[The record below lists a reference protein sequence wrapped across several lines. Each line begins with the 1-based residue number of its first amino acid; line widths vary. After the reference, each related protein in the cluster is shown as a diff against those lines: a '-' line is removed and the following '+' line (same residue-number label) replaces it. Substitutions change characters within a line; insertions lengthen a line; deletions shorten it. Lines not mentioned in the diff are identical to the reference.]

1 MAAVRTMAQAIKTR
15 IIQSPSFWSLAQS
28 YTGDSRRC
36 LLPIGHRGKI
46 VSPPPPPRRRGPP
59 WSLQARPGPMRG
71 VGFGF
76 QRTASKGV
84 FRVRGRAF
92 LAIGAIAVLAGCSP
106 TQEDKARFAAADD
119 AQCQSYGTTP
129 GTPAYT
135 DCRLKLDRQRAILAS
150 KPLPPP
156 TFESCPTAASGLA
169 CVSPTAGR

>member
-1 MAAVRTMAQAIKTR
+1 MPVTHRPQGKNCFAAAATAPQGSAMVTPSKTG
-15 IIQSPSFWSLAQS
+15 PDA
-28 YTGDSRRC
+28 RC
-36 LLPIGHRGKI
+36 RLW
-46 VSPPPPPRRRGPP
+46 V
-59 WSLQARPGPMRG
+59 
-71 VGFGF
+71 F
-76 QRTASKGV
+76 QRMASKGV